1 MVLILLPHLKQP
13 LEILMIINLIQKS
26 LKNLSGTV
34 LVTFSRSTK
43 DKKVNIAHGELN
55 SRLQE
60 AVKSQHIT
68 GKLGETQVY
77 REIQFSGFRHVVLV
91 GLGSDADMTH
101 ESLRVAAAAVCE
113 AVKALQ
119 TDEAFID
126 FDSILA
132 KKNSSIFLK
141 AFVEGLMLTSY
152 DFSELKAKKK
162 EPKKEVT
169 FQIAMTE
176 AKNTAVKNAFQEAL
190 ILSECVNF
198 SRRLGDMPGNLMTPE
213 ILANE
218 TSEAAK
224 GTSIKTTIWDLARIK
239 KENMGGL
246 YGVSMGSDKEPR
258 FIIMEYKGAAKT
270 EKPIVYV
277 GKGLTFDTGGISIK
291 PSGGMEEMKYD
302 MCGGAN
308 VIGTLLAIAKLKLK
322 VNAIALIASTENM
335 PGPAAMKPGDVLF
348 ARNGKSFEVNNTDA
362 EGRLIL
368 SDALCYASELKPK
381 WIVDTA
387 TLTGAMLVALGNI
400 HTGYFTRNQKF
411 KKNIEAAAE
420 ASGELVWNLPLVDH
434 HLKDMKGTYADLS
447 NISSGKGAG
456 SATAAAFLEQFV
468 EESIPWA
475 HFDIAGTAWHVGGR
489 LPYCPKKGASGAI
502 IRTFVELAKQK

>member
-1 MVLILLPHLKQP
+1 MV
-13 LEILMIINLIQKS
+13 INLIQKS
-26 LKNLSGTV
+26 LKNLTGPV

-43 DKKVNIAHGELN
+43 GAGKEKNVKIAHLEL
-55 SRLQE
+55 SQRLQE
-60 AVKSQHIT
+60 AVKSQSIT

-77 REIQFSGFRHVVLV
+77 KEIEFSGFRHVVLV
-91 GLGSDADMTH
+91 GLGSETEMTH
-101 ESLRVAAAAVCE
+101 ESLRVVAASACE
-113 AVKALQ
+113 AVKGLHVE
-119 TDEAFID
+119 EAFVD

-132 KKNSSIFLK
+132 KKNAPAFMK
-141 AFVEGLMLTSY
+141 AFVEGLLLTSY
-152 DFSELKAKKK
+152 DFSELKAKRK

-169 FQIAMTE
+169 FQIAATD
-176 AKNTAVKNAFQEAL
+176 AKNVTIKKAFQEAL

-218 TSEAAK
+218 AVEAAK
-224 GTSIKTTIWDLARIK
+224 GTAVKVTVWDLARIK
-239 KENMGGL
+239 KEKMGGL
-246 YGVSMGSDKEPR
+246 VGVSLGSDKEPR
-258 FIIMEYKGAAKT
+258 FIIMEYKGAAKS
-270 EKPIVYV
+270 EKPLVYV
-277 GKGLTFDTGGISIK
+277 GKGLTFDCGGISIK

-308 VIGTLLAIAKLKLK
+308 VIGAILAIAKLKLK

-335 PGPAAMKPGDVLF
+335 PGPGATKPGDVLF

-362 EGRLIL
+362 EGRIIL
-368 SDALCYASELKPK
+368 ADALSYASELNPK

-387 TLTGAMLVALGNI
+387 TLTGAMMVALGNI
-400 HTGYFTRNQKF
+400 HTGYFTKDQKL
-411 KKNIEAAAE
+411 KKTIEAAAD

-434 HLKDMKGTYADLS
+434 HLKDMKGTYADLN

-468 EESIPWA
+468 GEGIPWA

-502 IRTFVELAKQK
+502 LRTFVELAKLN